1 MNIFHLHKDPKTCA
15 EYHCD
20 KHVVKMILETGQMLS
35 TAYRRHFHECHY
47 YGVDLYKTAYPK
59 HPMTIWVGDR
69 GENFKWTMELL
80 KHLLDQYEL
89 RFNKVHS
96 TSRIFYLL
104 DKRYKY
110 WRELKGSFSEP
121 PQCMPDKCKHP
132 DYITAY
138 RIYYV
143 NEKKDFAKYT
153 KVATPHFMC

>member
-20 KHVVKMILETGQMLS
+20 KHVVKMIVETAQMLS
-35 TAYRRHFHECHY
+35 TAYRRHFND
-47 YGVDLYKTAYPK
+47 GADLYKTAYPK

-69 GENFKWTMELL
+69 GNNFQWSLELL
-80 KHLLDQYEL
+80 DELLYQYKFRYEKEHRTKYISDL
-89 RFNKVHS
+89 LHNKY
-96 TSRIFYLL
+96 TSWQSWDTEFT
-104 DKRYKY
+104 
-110 WRELKGSFSEP
+110 P
-121 PQCMPDKCKHP
+121 PPLCMPDKCKHY

-143 NEKKDFAKYT
+143 NEKNFATYT